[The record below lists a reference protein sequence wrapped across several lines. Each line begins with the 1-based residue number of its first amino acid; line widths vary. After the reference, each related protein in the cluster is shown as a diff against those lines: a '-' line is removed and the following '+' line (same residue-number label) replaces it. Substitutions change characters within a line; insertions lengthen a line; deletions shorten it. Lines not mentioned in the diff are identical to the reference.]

1 MHVSKEIYSSCDSLI
16 FIFSFRFLI
25 DISHMALFRYLRV
38 ACKYKL
44 NLNHVVRMNG
54 TTGAGSSSEVK
65 IGTHNGS
72 FHCDETLACSLLK
85 FLPR

>member
-1 MHVSKEIYSSCDSLI
+1 MCLKKYIQVVILS
-16 FIFSFRFLI
+16 FSFSVLGFLI
-25 DISHMALFRYLRV
+25 DISLMALFRYLRV